1 MTYLHPILWLCF
13 LPLSLTAPTV
23 NLPGGSKVIGATAQN
38 VDSFTRIPF
47 AEPPTGNLHLKAP
60 QPLKS
65 NAETIQETGIPTSCS
80 QFIATAP
87 PSKIVS
93 SHFYSFISQ
102 TQRDANSTNSTTLTF
117 GEDCLN
123 LNVERSANATA
134 NSKLPVVFWIFG
146 GGFELGSTQSY
157 DATQLINTSVA
168 QGKDIIYVAANYR
181 VGGFGF
187 MPWKEVLA
195 DGSANLGLLDQ
206 RLALQA
212 SRFLLRLSLNPYPTT
227 LSRLL

>member
-1 MTYLHPILWLCF
+1 VLSPSILNSPHGQSPWRVQSHWRNGSECRFIHGNSVCRTTY
-13 LPLSLTAPTV
+13 
-23 NLPGGSKVIGATAQN
+23 GQ
-38 VDSFTRIPF
+38 
-47 AEPPTGNLHLKAP
+47 PPSEGP

-65 NAETIQETGIPTSCS
+65 NAKTIQETGIPTSCS